1 MSIPTPW
8 PAAEHRFDH
17 LWQQARQNLL
27 NGNIVAAK
35 MNNGTTDP
43 VDYCLS
49 TIAPLY
55 TQAQNP
61 IETIETIKN
70 ELYLAAGDQFFYSR
84 PSIHISLLACSQR
97 AASPEMFPAERIQRV
112 GDICA
117 EAITGTRRVAMQ
129 LRGVNLI
136 GNQVFIQAFPHTYHW
151 AALRQKLEEALL
163 AVGETPITHPDK
175 APVHVNLM
183 RLTATSQEKLTA
195 LLHTIERLRQI
206 EIGGVV
212 ISEIELVLTDFVV
225 SASYTKLLRKFS
237 LS

>member
-1 MSIPTPW
+1 MSRSTQLQT
-8 PAAEHRFDH
+8 AEQRFDQ

-27 NGNIVAAK
+27 DGNIVAAK
-35 MNNGTTDP
+35 MNNGATDP

-55 TQAQNP
+55 IQAQNP

-70 ELYLAAGDQFFYSR
+70 ELLLAAGGDQFFYPR
-84 PSIHISLLACSQR
+84 PSIHISLLACTQR
-97 AASPEMFPAERIQRV
+97 AASPEAFSAERIRRI

-117 EAITGTRRVAMQ
+117 KTIAGTGRVVMQ

-136 GNQVFIQAFPHTYHW
+136 GNQVFIQAFPQTYEW
-151 AALRQKLEEALL
+151 TALRQKLEEALL
-163 AVGETPITHPDK
+163 AAGETPITHPDK

-183 RLTATSQEKLTA
+183 RLTATSREKLTT
-195 LLHTIERLRQI
+195 LLHAIERLRRV
-206 EIGGVV
+206 EIGNVT

-225 SASYTKLLRKFS
+225 SAGHTKLLRKFT
-237 LS
+237 L